1 MHLGGTPLNSTLFV
15 SFSVMREFIKKNQVD
30 VINSIFL
37 TDGDSHSN
45 NQSWVSESET
55 NHFEPTKENVIIRD
69 SVSKKEI
76 QIEKGQ
82 RFRTNEQVTAA
93 LVKFLRKVFDI
104 NIVNF
109 FLINKMRRWDMSD
122 YLHSASSSDNFEDVS
137 EALKKFRKDKF
148 HIVPEMKGFNEQYT
162 ILGGQN
168 LEVQDEKLV
177 VAEDA
182 TVSQMA
188 RAFKK
193 FSGGKLE
200 RRKLL
205 SRFIDMI
212 AA

>member
-1 MHLGGTPLNSTLFV
+1 
-15 SFSVMREFIKKNQVD
+15 
-30 VINSIFL
+30 
-37 TDGDSHSN
+37 
-45 NQSWVSESET
+45 
-55 NHFEPTKENVIIRD
+55 
-69 SVSKKEI
+69 
-76 QIEKGQ
+76 
-82 RFRTNEQVTAA
+82 
-93 LVKFLRKVFDI
+93 
-104 NIVNF
+104 
-109 FLINKMRRWDMSD
+109 MSD

-168 LEVQDEKLV
+168 LEGQDEKLV